1 MGRACVIEMDQGA
14 VGFCMQESRSIPF
27 QTSCHR
33 ISLNSCMEPNSGQ
46 HRMSQSSEEQ
56 MLDSNDILLY
66 VCIHLLCV
74 NIHIAETGR
83 KSRGETEREKEGERE
98 RERGGR
104 KRMLHDVHVEAR
116 GRCMRD

>member
-1 MGRACVIEMDQGA
+1 
-14 VGFCMQESRSIPF
+14 
-27 QTSCHR
+27 
-33 ISLNSCMEPNSGQ
+33 
-46 HRMSQSSEEQ
+46 MSQSSEEQ

-116 GRCMRD
+116 GPPQKSFLRSTLVSEAGSLLD